1 MKILRS
7 SSIRRAE
14 AALYL
19 VVFFLILLFSAMTPM
34 LADDYSYCFSWVDN
48 ARVRSLGQIIPSM
61 AVHRNLTNGRVF
73 THALVQFLLMFPR
86 GLFAL
91 LNAGAALLLL
101 FLFRSYLGRLSSPRR
116 ALLLSAGALLL
127 WDVTPV
133 FGQVFLWLDG
143 AVNYGWGLCL
153 LLLFLRP
160 YAVLWLSGEDA
171 RPLWR
176 RLMFIVLAFLA
187 GTWSE
192 SASPAVFLAALCL
205 LLLSALRDHKPD
217 LFLLTALAAELFGIL
232 FLLLAPATRGRAS
245 IGFDLSSLVSNLKAV
260 LLQSKAVML
269 PLYLLYAGTL
279 VPALSRSTDRRSLI
293 LSGILLLSAIAAL
306 LAYTVAAYF
315 TSRHFCFAVCVTVLA
330 ELVLLAELLRA
341 EQPLLPRLVTA
352 GALVWALFL
361 FPLGALDIAVTY
373 KHFREREAAIQ
384 QALDAGETEIR
395 LEIYVPAT
403 PYSAPYQLEDLSPEP
418 HVWPNGSLEYYYGI
432 GSIYGVEPAEAEAPL
447 P

>member
-14 AALYL
+14 AAVYL
-19 VVFFLILLFSAMTPM
+19 LVFFLILVFSAMTPM
-34 LADDYSYCFSWVDN
+34 LADDYSYCFSWVDD
-48 ARVRSLGQIIPSM
+48 ARIRSLGQIVSSM
-61 AVHRNLTNGRVF
+61 ALHRQLTNGRVF
-73 THALVQFLLMFPR
+73 THGLVQFLLMFPR

-91 LNAGAALLLL
+91 LNACAAVLLL

-160 YAVLWLSGEDA
+160 YAALWLRGEA
-171 RPLWR
+171 AGPLWR
-176 RLMFIVLAFLA
+176 KLLFLFLAFLA

-205 LLLSALRDHKPD
+205 LLLSALRDRKADP
-217 LFLLTALAAELFGIL
+217 FLLLALAAELLGIL

-245 IGFDLSSLVSNLKAV
+245 SGFDPSSLASNLQSV
-260 LLQSKAVML
+260 LLQSKTVML

-279 VPALSRSTDRRSLI
+279 VLALTRRTEKRSLI
-293 LSGILLLSAIAAL
+293 LSGILLLSGAAAL

-341 EQPLLPRLVTA
+341 EQPLLPRLVAA

-384 QALDAGETEIR
+384 QALDAGEREIR
-395 LEIYVPAT
+395 LEVYVPST

-418 HVWPNGSLEYYYGI
+418 HVWPNISLEIYYGI
-432 GSIYGVEPAEAEAPL
+432 DSICGFQPGEAEAPL